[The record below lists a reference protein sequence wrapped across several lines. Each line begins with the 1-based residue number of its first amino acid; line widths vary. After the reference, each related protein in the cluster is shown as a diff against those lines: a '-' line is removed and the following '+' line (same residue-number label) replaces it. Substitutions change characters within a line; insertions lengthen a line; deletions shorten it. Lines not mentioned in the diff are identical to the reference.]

1 MICQRQRQHHQHHWH
16 QYLLEKFCSEWQEYR
31 IWSRDYPIVHYSTV
45 GSWFDLSALWLWMPR
60 VCQTS
65 QLAHL
70 ARSQSRKMILLGRSW
85 RSTLNPLKLSV
96 GQFLGVCWRWDSV
109 ITATVVSFEQR
120 WETALPTSAHR
131 SHHLLFQSTRSGRS
145 QHVGSNNKTAFSRTR
160 EQEEESQ
167 GWFSL
172 GRILLSQSEQS
183 LRVEAGKVLNI
194 SRKEGKRSQ
203 KKLTAR

>member
-1 MICQRQRQHHQHHWH
+1 MFSSQ
-16 QYLLEKFCSEWQEYR
+16 L
-31 IWSRDYPIVHYSTV
+31 YPVEHYSTV
-45 GSWFDLSALWLWMPR
+45 GSWFDLSALWLWMPA

-85 RSTLNPLKLSV
+85 RSTLNPLKPFRGPV
-96 GQFLGVCWRWDSV
+96 LGVCRRWDSV
-109 ITATVVSFEQR
+109 TLITATVDSFEPR
-120 WETALPTSAHR
+120 WETALPTRAQR
-131 SHHLLFQSTRSGRS
+131 SHHLLFQSTRSGRR
-145 QHVGSNNKTAFSRTR
+145 QHVSSNSNTVISRTR
-160 EQEEESQ
+160 EQEEEFQ

-172 GRILLSQSEQS
+172 GRTLLSQSEQS

-194 SRKEGKRSQ
+194 SRKEGQRSR